1 MSIIAR
7 LVIITQEI
15 LNIENEKLKLEQS
28 LDLIQNHMFLS
39 FIDPVDTL
47 VVWIE
52 IYTLNIRDKIHLL
65 KQQSL
70 IMMATLPR
78 SIDAFIY
85 EKKS

>member
-39 FIDPVDTL
+39 FVDPIDTL

-65 KQQSL
+65 E
-70 IMMATLPR
+70 T
-78 SIDAFIY
+78 
-85 EKKS
+85 

>member
-39 FIDPVDTL
+39 FVDPVDTL

-65 KQQSL
+65 E
-70 IMMATLPR
+70 T
-78 SIDAFIY
+78 
-85 EKKS
+85 

>member
-39 FIDPVDTL
+39 FVDPIDTL
-47 VVWIE
+47 VAWIE

-65 KQQSL
+65 E
-70 IMMATLPR
+70 T
-78 SIDAFIY
+78 
-85 EKKS
+85 